1 MASSLTREQV
11 ASAQREGDYAIK
23 SESSQPKLDTS
34 QWPLLLKNYDK
45 LLIRSSHFT
54 PIPSGSSPLKRD
66 ISSYIKYFILPFL
79 RLNFITSP
87 FLGPVSSTSTNLRTH
102 LLMRWS
108 LGLGGYCE
116 SKKQVTA
123 EPSTRR

>member
-1 MASSLTREQV
+1 MNTGMASALTREQV

-66 ISSYIKYFILPFL
+66 ISSYIKYFFSLLFVRI
-79 RLNFITSP
+79 SP
-87 FLGPVSSTSTNLRTH
+87 FFAGPVSSTWTNH
-102 LLMRWS
+102 LTRPRMRSS
-108 LGLGGYCE
+108 LGSGGYC
-116 SKKQVTA
+116 V
-123 EPSTRR
+123 

>member
-23 SESSQPKLDTS
+23 SEASQPKLDTS

-66 ISSYIKYFILPFL
+66 ISSYIKHVPHSCLHLNLTPFL
-79 RLNFITSP
+79 FAGLE
-87 FLGPVSSTSTNLRTH
+87 SSTLTSRQTH
-102 LLMRWS
+102 LRMRSS
-108 LGLGGYCE
+108 LGSGGYCE
-116 SKKQVTA
+116 
-123 EPSTRR
+123 